1 MSNPYH
7 LIEPGEDAQVLK
19 EFEYIESIAHAVAYQ
34 APARKSGEVFHIKD
48 VDGINRA
55 YSVRKIITDHTGLV
69 GEILIPAKS
78 NSESK
83 IIISWTGT
91 HNMGS
96 LHVDLQRAPGED
108 SYRKREHQILG
119 QINDAVGIVF
129 EKTKMPVAISVTGHS
144 LGGAL
149 AQLTINTCQRAIAEN
164 LHDQF
169 LVTNQIVKAIQIK
182 KIKSDFKKQ
191 IDAHADFPVN
201 QNEIPHE
208 LRNNLTHVSQL
219 TIGTWNSAGILKAVE
234 RNSNVLAQLL
244 ESVGVHQVARF
255 GMVKGDGVQMSG
267 EGSIFSKAPASDVKI
282 LKVKIHESGLKETL
296 VKVALLGLA
305 AMGIVSVGFSHWR
318 SDDALNK
325 CEKPKKKAATDEA
338 VSGTGFCVAAIVGL
352 IGVQMISQIRK
363 HTATH
368 FQGEMTS
375 PINYKIYHNNSQVEQ
390 QKLKQKL
397 QDKSIL
403 LQTMPAQYGL
413 YCLRHLGAA
422 TSIVSNKASQLL
434 SSSKTSS
441 QTIVM

>member
-7 LIEPGEDAQVLK
+7 LIEPGEDAEVLK

-34 APARKSGEVFHIKD
+34 APARQSGEVLQIKGI
-48 VDGINRA
+48 DGISRA
-55 YSVRKIITDHTGLV
+55 YVVRKIITDHTGLV

-78 NSESK
+78 NPESK

-108 SYRKREHQILG
+108 SYRKREHQILE

-129 EKTKMPVAISVTGHS
+129 EKTKLPIDISVTGHS

-169 LVTNQIVKAIQIK
+169 LVTNQIAKAVQIK
-182 KIKSDFKKQ
+182 KIKSDFRKQ

-201 QNEIPHE
+201 QNKIPHE
-208 LRNNLTHVSQL
+208 LRNNLNQVSQL

-234 RNSNVLAQLL
+234 QNSNALSQLL

-267 EGSIFSKAPASDVKI
+267 EGSIFSQAPASDVKI
-282 LKVKIHESGLKETL
+282 LKIKINESGWKETL
-296 VKVALLGLA
+296 AKVAMVGLA
-305 AMGIVSVGFSHWR
+305 AMGIVSVVLSHLR

-325 CEKPKKKAATDEA
+325 REKPKKKAATDEPL
-338 VSGTGFCVAAIVGL
+338 SGTGFGIAAIVGL
-352 IGVQMISQIRK
+352 IGIQLISQIKK

-368 FQGEMTS
+368 FQGEMIS

-413 YCLRHLGAA
+413 YCLRQLGAA
-422 TSIVSNKASQLL
+422 TSIVSNKATELL
-434 SSSKTSS
+434 SLSRASS
-441 QTIVM
+441 QTMVM